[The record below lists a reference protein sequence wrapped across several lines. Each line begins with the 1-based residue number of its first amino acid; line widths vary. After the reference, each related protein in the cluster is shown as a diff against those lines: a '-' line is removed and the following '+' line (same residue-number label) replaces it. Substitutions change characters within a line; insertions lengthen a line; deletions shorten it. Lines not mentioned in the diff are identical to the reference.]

1 MFLLVCPNLLSIK
14 FSKSTLKRD
23 LSNNLA
29 TFFATSVFPLPGKPS
44 NKNLLIPT
52 LWFTALIIPFMSSVI
67 SSGKFNASKF
77 FVSTCFKNSL
87 SKSLLCGEYKFD
99 SDINPIIYSDN

>member
-23 LSNNLA
+23 LSINLA
-29 TFFATSVFPLPGKPS
+29 TFLAASVFPLPGNPS

-67 SSGKFNASKF
+67 SSGKFKASKF
-77 FVSTCFKNSL
+77 LISTCFKNSL

-99 SDINPIIYSDN
+99 SHINPIIYSDN